1 MSYKLVLIVRNDL
14 KMSKG
19 KIAAQVGHTVVDAT
33 IAAIENGKLC
43 KWQKDGETIIALK
56 VENEKTLNAILE
68 IATRKKISNGRVFD
82 SGRTEVVHG
91 TCTVGFVGPDRVDKI
106 DKLTCQLKCL

>member
-19 KIAAQVGHTVVDAT
+19 KIAAQVGHAVVDAT

-56 VENEKTLNAILE
+56 VENEKTLNTILE

-82 SGRTEVVHG
+82 SGRTEVADG
-91 TCTVGFVGPDRVDKI
+91 TCTVGFVGPDKVDKI